1 MSYYEYKF
9 AKVPRLSLNSICND
23 KIIDPLYGEINLNK
37 YVCYLLAFP
46 IVDRLR
52 EIKQLG
58 LTDLVYTG
66 ATHTRLEHSFGV
78 SYLLSKLPA
87 DLNDQERV
95 ILSLIGLL
103 HDIGH
108 SGWGHA
114 LDGITSKVVVEISD
128 IIGMETFPIF
138 SPKKLDIAITSYLL
152 YNNDQLKRALTE
164 IAKDLSKQQGS
175 PVFTSSDGLRDFIAW
190 VISEEESGDVFY
202 CKSWKSDIV
211 KQFEPL
217 ARYFQ
222 NLLGFKV
229 NADRLDWIERDAH
242 HAFITMASVHT
253 KLEKLIEIKKG
264 LSVRRDI
271 NNIDNVIADDYNA
284 WNQLNEFQK
293 FLREILYQEVY
304 EGIARSFIDSLLIR
318 LVYSSILVL
327 SSIGNQIASPS
338 AKARVIMGYIFLPD
352 PQLRH
357 YTEKILM
364 SAYYSDPRSLGLSA
378 SLAEFVRNSY
388 DVWRFMFENLRMLLS
403 LLRRKNLGYKSKVL
417 TTIKMASEIH
427 INGKKYTIMYL
438 DGQWLS
444 IVIEMFKLASRGT
457 NPKIAWHTLSH
468 FLIHLRTDI
477 IGVFRTEKIEKEI
490 NRALKSRK
498 VKVYILPNYYFL
510 RRLLDVT
517 IPELIDDFNEEGALI
532 ATFSERLKKEYE
544 GMPLVFV
551 VVKGELNEE
560 TVKTIERRLSSH
572 LETLLGEE
580 LSAFLGSP

>member
-58 LTDLVYTG
+58 LTDLVYIG

-190 VISEEESGDVFY
+190 VISEEERGDVFY

-229 NADRLDWIERDAH
+229 NADRLDWIER
-242 HAFITMASVHT
+242 T
-253 KLEKLIEIKKG
+253 
-264 LSVRRDI
+264 
-271 NNIDNVIADDYNA
+271 
-284 WNQLNEFQK
+284 
-293 FLREILYQEVY
+293 
-304 EGIARSFIDSLLIR
+304 
-318 LVYSSILVL
+318 
-327 SSIGNQIASPS
+327 
-338 AKARVIMGYIFLPD
+338 
-352 PQLRH
+352 
-357 YTEKILM
+357 
-364 SAYYSDPRSLGLSA
+364 
-378 SLAEFVRNSY
+378 
-388 DVWRFMFENLRMLLS
+388 
-403 LLRRKNLGYKSKVL
+403 L
-417 TTIKMASEIH
+417 TT
-427 INGKKYTIMYL
+427 L
-438 DGQWLS
+438 LLQWPQS
-444 IVIEMFKLASRGT
+444 IQ
-457 NPKIAWHTLSH
+457 N
-468 FLIHLRTDI
+468 
-477 IGVFRTEKIEKEI
+477 
-490 NRALKSRK
+490 
-498 VKVYILPNYYFL
+498 
-510 RRLLDVT
+510 
-517 IPELIDDFNEEGALI
+517 
-532 ATFSERLKKEYE
+532 
-544 GMPLVFV
+544 
-551 VVKGELNEE
+551 
-560 TVKTIERRLSSH
+560 
-572 LETLLGEE
+572 
-580 LSAFLGSP
+580 